1 MEISSSYIA
10 HNLHRLTARKTKSCS
25 IHRAR
30 SIYLRVFSRAFV
42 TSRACPEHAE
52 QSHIPRWRETP
63 RAMKAPFRTRLK
75 PVGNDYIVNED
86 PEVLDQAYRRML
98 GSRGDKMLS
107 EEVKWLAVTHKSFD
121 QGRRG
126 FNDRLAY
133 FGTESIFRYCNIN
146 HNNLHYRSANT
157 RTANFPCAA
166 KYATPKFTDAGPRF
180 RRFDR

>member
-1 MEISSSYIA
+1 MEISSNYIA
-10 HNLHRLTARKTKSCS
+10 NNLHRLTSRKRTSCS
-25 IHRAR
+25 THKAR
-30 SIYLRVFSRAFV
+30 SAFLRVSSRAFT
-42 TSRACPEHAE
+42 TSRTCPEHAE
-52 QSHIPRWRETP
+52 SSHIPRWRETP

-75 PVGNDYIVNED
+75 PVDNDYLVNED

-133 FGTESIFRYCNIN
+133 FGMLKVFYIGG
-146 HNNLHYRSANT
+146 SAHEGVSVQDGE
-157 RTANFPCAA
+157 
-166 KYATPKFTDAGPRF
+166 Y
-180 RRFDR
+180 